1 MVYDS
6 DKRDRLEQQLPAR
19 LRHRVRLEIERIFR
33 TIQRR
38 ERRIGPI
45 TAGPNF
51 RSAGSIYL
59 WSQGLDFGDLC
70 ELSSLDEGDI
80 IRNIRQTVEM
90 MREMLKYL
98 KPEDP
103 LVEKVK
109 EGIEILYRDLVV
121 VRI

>member
-1 MVYDS
+1 
-6 DKRDRLEQQLPAR
+6 
-19 LRHRVRLEIERIFR
+19 
-33 TIQRR
+33 
-38 ERRIGPI
+38 
-45 TAGPNF
+45 NF